1 MQGGVRKRG
10 KKWYYYF
17 DLGVVDGKRKK
28 VERVGGTTKKEA
40 EKALRDSMSEYD
52 NEGKLLDESGIS
64 FSDYLDYWIKNYVD
78 INCKFNT
85 RRIYL
90 HAINKHIIPNIGMY
104 KIKNLNTPVIQNF
117 INSLRDKLSLSSM
130 KLISVVI
137 KSSLDYAV
145 YPANLIKIS
154 PYRHIKLPRVD
165 RTEEAVKTI
174 TQEQFDKLL
183 ELTPEGTT
191 VYIPMQLG
199 YHTGMRA
206 GEVLALTWDDVDLKQ
221 KTIDINKTLIY
232 SNESTT
238 RNVIGTPKTKSSY
251 RVIPIGDK
259 LTNIL
264 KKYKNRQKE
273 LKLKYDQFYQDADNV
288 IPNIA
293 CTYESGKQVSI
304 RNLNYIITSI
314 KKHLDFEFTFH
325 VLRHTHATMLIQ
337 NDVNPKEVQN
347 RLGHANINIT
357 LDTYTHSDDTSSRK
371 VANIFDSLVK

>member
-17 DLGVVDGKRKK
+17 ELGVIDGKRKK
-28 VERVGGTTKKEA
+28 IERVGGTTKKDA
-40 EKALRDSMSEYD
+40 EKALRDAMNEYD
-52 NEGKLLDESGIS
+52 NKGQFIDETNLC
-64 FSDYLDYWIKNYVD
+64 FSDYLDYWVKNYVD

-90 HAINKHIIPNIGMY
+90 HVINRHIAPNIGAY

-117 INSLRDKLSLSSM
+117 INSLRDKLSLSSL
-130 KLISVVI
+130 KLVSVVV

-165 RTEEAVKTI
+165 KTVETVKTI
-174 TQEQFDKLL
+174 TQEQFDKII
-183 ELTPEGTT
+183 EFTPVGTPA
-191 VYIPMQLG
+191 YIPMQLG

-206 GEVLALTWDDVDLKQ
+206 GEVLALTWDDVDLIE

-232 SNESTT
+232 SNESTI

-259 LTNIL
+259 LANIL
-264 KKYKNRQKE
+264 KKHKNKQKQF
-273 LKLKYDQFYQDADNV
+273 KLKYGKFYNDVENV
-288 IPNIA
+288 IPNIV
-293 CTYESGKQVSI
+293 CTYEDGKQVSI
-304 RNLNYIITSI
+304 RNLNYIITSV

-371 VANIFDSLVK
+371 VANIFDSLIK